1 MKSKSLFKGFFLLS
15 LITFWLVPIKAFAE
29 GEQILSVLD
38 TKLIFN
44 EIQKELAK
52 EAKLN
57 YAYLEPEAVPRV
69 CYPVF
74 SVQQFLFIQPHVE
87 MQSIVQPAIH
97 LPQ

>member
-1 MKSKSLFKGFFLLS
+1 MKGNPVCKMFLYPEGIPL
-15 LITFWLVPIKAFAE
+15 TLVLQHRSHNFLCSFPFMRV
-29 GEQILSVLD
+29 SS
-38 TKLIFN
+38 N
-44 EIQKELAK
+44 
-52 EAKLN
+52 
-57 YAYLEPEAVPRV
+57 AYLEPEAVPRV